1 METHQ
6 EKVIKSSLGL
16 PPDTLLDVFD
26 SFDTKPLASGS
37 IPQVHKAI
45 LDERIVVAKVRHPNV
60 ANLIDMDFRLM
71 RIATSVVVAACE
83 GNGKTV

>member
-1 METHQ
+1 ME
-6 EKVIKSSLGL
+6 SSLGL

-37 IPQVHKAI
+37 IAQVHKAI
-45 LDERIVVAKVRHPNV
+45 LDGRIVVAKVRHPNV

-71 RIATSVVVAACE
+71 RIAHRRLSASVVMAACE